1 MNYARAR
8 LQEATAPRASGK
20 GKQVRPPALLAQTG
34 TTGPHGDSRSSSPSS
49 KAAAARSSAYRAVH
63 EAAKARKAL
72 LDAQI
77 GVKQAA
83 SQLSERKA
91 RCDREHQSIMEEI
104 EAVQTE
110 LRTSTERQAQG
121 HEIQAARM
129 DAMGYRMAEMKDMV
143 TEREVRMEAQLQ
155 EVCSQIQA
163 MGTMLK
169 NIQPRP
175 APASNTIKEL
185 LQDTDVSVPKP
196 MKSVSLKPK
205 KSVTTATNPSGSKQ
219 HLARY
224 APLPQTLV
232 SNGEAASTS
241 TKFIPSAVS
250 TKYIPPTTKTHKK
263 EPTCE
268 VITIDTSSM
277 GITGLREPTRTNVLT
292 EVTSTFQTANAT
304 LGESA
309 AEFQTANDELPPG
322 NPCASSTRRRE
333 VTLPENTDDSV
344 NSTRGS
350 SIPPPAIT
358 EEAPISPEQ
367 LRFTEAISKAMSKEL
382 APLIAN

>member
-1 MNYARAR
+1 
-8 LQEATAPRASGK
+8 
-20 GKQVRPPALLAQTG
+20 
-34 TTGPHGDSRSSSPSS
+34 
-49 KAAAARSSAYRAVH
+49 
-63 EAAKARKAL
+63 
-72 LDAQI
+72 
-77 GVKQAA
+77 
-83 SQLSERKA
+83 
-91 RCDREHQSIMEEI
+91 MEEI

-129 DAMGYRMAEMKDMV
+129 DAMGYRMAEIKDMV

-185 LQDTDVSVPKP
+185 LQDTDVSLPKP
-196 MKSVSLKPK
+196 MKSVSLEPK

-232 SNGEAASTS
+232 SNGEATSTS

-250 TKYIPPTTKTHKK
+250 TKYTPPTTKTHKK

-277 GITGLREPTRTNVLT
+277 GITGVREPTRKNELT

-304 LGESA
+304 FGESA
-309 AEFQTANDELPPG
+309 AEFQTANDELPR
-322 NPCASSTRRRE
+322 ATHA
-333 VTLPENTDDSV
+333 
-344 NSTRGS
+344 
-350 SIPPPAIT
+350 PAALDA
-358 EEAPISPEQ
+358 E
-367 LRFTEAISKAMSKEL
+367 K
-382 APLIAN
+382 

>member
-1 MNYARAR
+1 MLECHRTTQGSQHGKR
-8 LQEATAPRASGK
+8 EHCEHGRDIATNVLCRGYELCQGTSSRSYGPRASGK

-49 KAAAARSSAYRAVH
+49 KAASARSSAYRAVH

-129 DAMGYRMAEMKDMV
+129 DAMGCRMAEIKDMV

-169 NIQPRP
+169 NIQPQP

-185 LQDTDVSVPKP
+185 LQDTDISLPKP

-205 KSVTTATNPSGSKQ
+205 ESVTTATNPSGSKQ

-232 SNGEAASTS
+232 SNGEAASIRQNLS
-241 TKFIPSAVS
+241 R
-250 TKYIPPTTKTHKK
+250 
-263 EPTCE
+263 
-268 VITIDTSSM
+268 
-277 GITGLREPTRTNVLT
+277 LRYQQNI
-292 EVTSTFQTANAT
+292 FH
-304 LGESA
+304 
-309 AEFQTANDELPPG
+309 
-322 NPCASSTRRRE
+322 
-333 VTLPENTDDSV
+333 
-344 NSTRGS
+344 
-350 SIPPPAIT
+350 PPPKLTRKNQRA
-358 EEAPISPEQ
+358 
-367 LRFTEAISKAMSKEL
+367 R
-382 APLIAN
+382 